1 MVFDVYD
8 EKQAKQ
14 MLKFAIENDFEF
26 DVHKGNVYDLF
37 VRNEI
42 IDQLDWIRNEN
53 TPDYE
58 MFIKYDPDEIQEF
71 VVEQVSS
78 DAESEISIWNE
89 LDDFLYDRIYTA
101 LDAFKVMKEEGGGE
115 EKDGVRSEG

>member
-42 IDQLDWIRNEN
+42 IEQLDWVRNEN
-53 TPDYE
+53 TAERE

-71 VVEQVSS
+71 VVEQVSL
-78 DAESEISIWNE
+78 DAEYEISIWNE
-89 LDDFLYDRIYTA
+89 LDDFFYDRIYTA
-101 LDAFKVMKEEGGGE
+101 LDAFKEIKEKEGDE
-115 EKDGVRSEG
+115 RENGVRSEG

>member
-26 DVHKGNVYDLF
+26 DVHEGNVYDLF

>member
-1 MVFDVYD
+1 MVFDIYD
-8 EKQAKQ
+8 EEQAKQ

-42 IDQLDWIRNEN
+42 IEQLDWVRNEN
-53 TPDYE
+53 TAERE

-71 VVEQVSS
+71 VVEQVSL
-78 DAESEISIWNE
+78 DAEYEISIWNE
-89 LDDFLYDRIYTA
+89 LDDFFYDRIYTA
-101 LDAFKVMKEEGGGE
+101 LDAFKEIKEKEGDERENGI
-115 EKDGVRSEG
+115 RSEG

>member
-1 MVFDVYD
+1 MVFDIYN

-26 DVHKGNVYDLF
+26 DVHEGDVYDLF
-37 VRNEI
+37 VKNEI
-42 IDQLDWIRNEN
+42 IEQLDWVRNESA
-53 TPDYE
+53 PDCE

-78 DAESEISIWNE
+78 DVEYEINIWNE
-89 LDDFLYDRIYTA
+89 LDDFFYDKIYTA
-101 LDAFKVMKEEGGGE
+101 LDAFKEMKENEGDE
-115 EKDGVRSEG
+115 EEDGIRSEG